1 MSRERVIINNLL
13 AFCLALGF
21 VCLTF
26 VYLPGVV
33 PHTAVA
39 SAPEMSLPMASLVQ
53 LPETTKTTFVPQEAP
68 GQTVIARFTPEPEPQ
83 LPMGLLVPEP
93 RVKVEAPT
101 EAVTPEVIKGG
112 PPLARPSSLATA
124 AAMRNAKGQQRPDW
138 LTVPATLAPD
148 VEFWKKIYAD
158 YTSNQIV
165 LHDARDLKIVYRV
178 LDVTDTRRD
187 PFLNDLEKEKRVEA
201 TVEDARNTI
210 KAMLQRIASS
220 ETASGFT
227 DDEWMI
233 YKTFQ
238 PLPGGREKY
247 LAAADRIRAQQG
259 LKDKFVEGLKYSG
272 RMLGE
277 MEAIFEARGLPMELT
292 RLVFVESMFNPAAH
306 SAVGASGL
314 WQIMPSTARRYGL
327 MVGRHVDDRRDP
339 ILATRA
345 AAKILQEN
353 YDDLGSWP
361 LAINAYNSGLGRMRR
376 AVTQLGTKDIADIVR
391 RFEHPGY
398 AFASRNF
405 FCEFL
410 AAVEVT
416 ERAPAYFGSITYDE
430 PVAVSDSSTS
440 YQ

>member
-1 MSRERVIINNLL
+1 MSRERLIINNLL
-13 AFCLALGF
+13 TACLILGF

-33 PHTAVA
+33 PHTALASRTHASLPTLSSLIHLPEVA
-39 SAPEMSLPMASLVQ
+39 STPTPSTNISD
-53 LPETTKTTFVPQEAP
+53 
-68 GQTVIARFTPEPEPQ
+68 QTIVARFTPEPEPQ
-83 LPMGLLVPEP
+83 LPMGLL
-93 RVKVEAPT
+93 APQHDEKT
-101 EAVTPEVIKGG
+101 EATIPEETI
-112 PPLARPSSLATA
+112 PSRPSSLATA
-124 AAMRNAKGQQRPDW
+124 AAMRSTKGQRPDW
-138 LTVPATLAPD
+138 LTVPAALAPN

-165 LHDARDLKIVYRV
+165 LHDARDLTIVYRV
-178 LDVTDTRRD
+178 LDVTDIRHD
-187 PFLNDLEKEKRVEA
+187 PFLTDLEKEKRVEEA
-201 TVEDARNTI
+201 VEDVRNTM
-210 KAMLQRIASS
+210 KESLQRIASS
-220 ETASGFT
+220 ETASDFT

-238 PLPGGREKY
+238 NFPGGHEKY

-272 RMLGE
+272 RLLGE
-277 MEAIFEARGLPMELT
+277 MEAIFEARGLPIELT

-314 WQIMPSTARRYGL
+314 WQIMPGTARRYGL
-327 MVGRHVDDRRDP
+327 TVGHQADERRDP

-345 AAKILQEN
+345 AAKILREN

-376 AVTQLGTKDIADIVR
+376 AVAQLGTSDIAEIVH
-391 RFEHPGY
+391 RFDHPGY

-430 PVAVSDSSTS
+430 PIAVSGKSKI